1 MVEQVIINGVVMGC
15 YYILI
20 AIGLSIIY
28 GVLGISH
35 FAHGSVAMLGGY
47 ICYLFVTSLGLDFI
61 PAVLISAVVIA
72 GVGVLIERGGYRPLR
87 DKNAPH
93 INVFIVA
100 LGIGMIIDN
109 VTQYIFGPDQVTIPN
124 DYNDVINIGGV
135 RIAGMRLYLIIVTF
149 ALIIALALYL
159 KKTKLGKAI
168 RATAQNGMAST
179 MMGINTN
186 FVIAIVFAISSAMG
200 AVAGSF
206 MGALFAIYP
215 AMGNA
220 TVMKGFAVLILGGLG
235 SIPGTVVGG
244 LIIGLVES
252 FGSMYISSE
261 FKEIYAFLIMIAVL
275 MFKPTGLFG
284 AKESR

>member
-1 MVEQVIINGVVMGC
+1 MINGIVMGC

-47 ICYLFVTSLGLDFI
+47 ICYLIVTRMGIDFI

-72 GVGVLIERGGYRPLR
+72 ALGVLIERVGYRTLR
-87 DKNAPH
+87 DRNAPH

-109 VTQYIFGPDQVTIPN
+109 TTQYILGPDQVTIPN
-124 DYNDVINIGGV
+124 NYNTVINLGGV
-135 RIAGMRLYLIIVTF
+135 KIAGMRFYLMIVTF
-149 ALIIALALYL
+149 ALIILLALYL
-159 KKTKLGKAI
+159 KRTKLGKAI
-168 RATAQNGMAST
+168 RATAQNSRAST

-206 MGALFAIYP
+206 MGTMFAIYP
-215 AMGNA
+215 SMGNA

-235 SIPGTVVGG
+235 SIPGTIIGG
-244 LIIGLVES
+244 LAIGLLES
-252 FGSMYISSE
+252 FGAMYISSE
-261 FKEIYAFLIMIAVL
+261 FKEIYAFIIMIAVL

-284 AKESR
+284 AKESK